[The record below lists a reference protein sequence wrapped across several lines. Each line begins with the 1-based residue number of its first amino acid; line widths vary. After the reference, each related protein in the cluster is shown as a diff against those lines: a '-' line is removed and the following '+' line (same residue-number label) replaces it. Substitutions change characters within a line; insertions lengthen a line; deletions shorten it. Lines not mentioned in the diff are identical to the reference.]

1 MCPPM
6 LTSMYVYIMR
16 FLSAK
21 VFDVSPCFQQDEANS
36 KSTLSEYCKE
46 IMSKLG
52 NTNVYSMLRILA
64 TYSIKQNIV

>member
-6 LTSMYVYIMR
+6 LTSMYVLMR

-21 VFDVSPCFQQDEANS
+21 VFDVGACFQQDEANS